1 MEALGAAAAIAQ
13 FVKLSFEASEL
24 ARSVVSSFRHAPA
37 EILELETKL
46 QRLHC
51 LLTQV
56 ASMCDELPEAQTRLP
71 LLPNHHIGVLSMG
84 MQSILDSLMRLKSVV
99 IVPVGGSYSVGDRLR
114 WATLD
119 KKKARNLLQEAQ
131 MANDELSI
139 MLQILTTRLSFLNQ
153 DSLAA
158 LNIGQSFIIRS
169 LDDIKGMLSID
180 LTQLTMRSQKAEL
193 LFSMCF
199 KLLGHHILRFELQA
213 QLLCRL
219 WRFDP
224 SLRASLTIVNV
235 RPSDTPIF
243 EACRNWNLQE
253 VHYLLETGQA
263 GINDT
268 DGETGGLLEHVI
280 SGNQE
285 VIYEPEFIKAGQVLL
300 EYLVDQGCDPSI
312 THARNDKALPAV
324 LSAFSQGYKDA
335 TSTLV
340 SHGADI
346 VSFGNKVGGLFEVYG
361 TNESQIFWKFRLLQ
375 SMGYTD
381 WKLDGSAN
389 NLLYGACWSNNAD
402 VSLFALEIAG
412 LDPNQSGFLDRK
424 PIGNAAQR
432 RWIEGITILLQYGA
446 DVNVNDGA
454 WNGPPLRRSMTS
466 GIMTDTSHFLLLK
479 GAEPGLKSTD
489 GLSAW
494 GNMMAR
500 QYDPSFG
507 WYLEFSY
514 LAFEGS
520 VAHLLHHG
528 SDPFE
533 ILISEYDIFKGPHHI
548 TWFTQMGHLQGPDIA
563 RFRSYG
569 MSRRKDRF
577 EGRDAFR
584 NGLPEDLVARLEM
597 CDRSRSFGWTF
608 RWNKDGQ
615 ISWNQSCSS
624 PSHVEVT
631 GSDSYVDDEESL
643 TGSSTGSVDAY
654 SENEGSR
661 YDGSSPYITKEGN
674 FVAVWEHADSRAPDR
689 TAPYL
694 SEYLSP
700 SFFTNATNFYR
711 HTATLQ
717 GQRQLS
723 RWPMVRALC
732 DGLQHAGYRV
742 EMDDDGDLWYDCDD
756 GDRYFD
762 ARTEPAEDH
771 DNWLVDFCPIC
782 KNPEKYGLG
791 HILNIEKEA
800 KEKVREYRRQV
811 SEGKWRYYF

>member
-285 VIYEPEFIKAGQVLL
+285 VIYEPEFLKAGQVLL

-361 TNESQIFWKFRLLQ
+361 TNESQILWKFRLLQ

-533 ILISEYDIFKGPHHI
+533 IFISEYDIFKGPHHI